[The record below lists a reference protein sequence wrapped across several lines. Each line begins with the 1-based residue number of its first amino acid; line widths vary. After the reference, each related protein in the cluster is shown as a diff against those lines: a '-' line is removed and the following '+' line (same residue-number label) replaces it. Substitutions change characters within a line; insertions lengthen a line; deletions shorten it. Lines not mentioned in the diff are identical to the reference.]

1 MKVSGFTIVRN
12 AIKYDYPIVEAI
24 TSILPLC
31 DEFIVSVG
39 NSDDDTLALIQSID
53 SPKIKIVQSMW
64 DDTLREG
71 GRVLAVE
78 TDKAYQHIAPDADWA
93 FYIQADEVVHEQY
106 HANIRAA
113 MQQYKDDK
121 QVDGLLFNYLHFYGS
136 YSYVADA
143 YNWYRKEIRIVRKRN
158 DIYSHGDAQGFRKG
172 KGEKLDVLAALNYCF
187 EHLKIKDLYVIG
199 WSFGTE
205 LALQYARDERIKE
218 LILLSPPMLST
229 TQEDL
234 DFWIKDGRVI
244 TALIPELDDY
254 LKPDAARL
262 KFSKVKNLKQIDVAG
277 AKHLWV
283 GEPMVHLVLSEI
295 VKVIAPSRLP
305 LPQEI

>member
-1 MKVSGFTIVRN
+1 MPELIRPST
-12 AIKYDYPIVEAI
+12 
-24 TSILPLC
+24 ILPANRSA
-31 DEFIVSVG
+31 I
-39 NSDDDTLALIQSID
+39 SIKT
-53 SPKIKIVQSMW
+53 S
-64 DDTLREG
+64 
-71 GRVLAVE
+71 
-78 TDKAYQHIAPDADWA
+78 
-93 FYIQADEVVHEQY
+93 
-106 HANIRAA
+106 
-113 MQQYKDDK
+113 
-121 QVDGLLFNYLHFYGS
+121 DGLNLIGEVATPLGEISGSLLMLHPNPSGGGMMDSHIYKKAANRLPAMAGVQTIRFNTRGTISEAGKSEGEY
-136 YSYVADA
+136 D
-143 YNWYRKEIRIVRKRN
+143 
-158 DIYSHGDAQGFRKG
+158 HGKS
-172 KGEKLDVLAALNYCF
+172 EKLDVLAALDYCF
-187 EHLKIKDLYVIG
+187 DQLKIKDLYVIG

-205 LALQYARDERIKE
+205 LALQYARDKRIKE

-234 DFWIKDGRVI
+234 DFWIKDGRFI

-295 VKVIAPSRLP
+295 VKVIAPSALP

>member
-1 MKVSGFTIVRN
+1 LPANRS
-12 AIKYDYPIVEAI
+12 AI
-24 TSILPLC
+24 T
-31 DEFIVSVG
+31 
-39 NSDDDTLALIQSID
+39 
-53 SPKIKIVQSMW
+53 IKTS
-64 DDTLREG
+64 
-71 GRVLAVE
+71 
-78 TDKAYQHIAPDADWA
+78 
-93 FYIQADEVVHEQY
+93 
-106 HANIRAA
+106 
-113 MQQYKDDK
+113 
-121 QVDGLLFNYLHFYGS
+121 DGLNLIGELTTPLGEVTGSLLMLHPNPSGGGMMDSHIYKKAANRLPAMAGIQIIRFNTRGTVSEAGKSDGEYDH
-136 YSYVADA
+136 
-143 YNWYRKEIRIVRKRN
+143 
-158 DIYSHGDAQGFRKG
+158 G
-172 KGEKLDVLAALNYCF
+172 KGEKLAVLAALDYCF
-187 EHLKIKDLYVIG
+187 EQLKIKDLYVIG

-229 TQEDL
+229 TKDDL

-254 LKPDAARL
+254 LKPEAAKL

-295 VKVIAPSRLP
+295 VKVIAPSALP

>member
-1 MKVSGFTIVRN
+1 MPELIRPSTILPANRS
-12 AIKYDYPIVEAI
+12 AI
-24 TSILPLC
+24 T
-31 DEFIVSVG
+31 
-39 NSDDDTLALIQSID
+39 
-53 SPKIKIVQSMW
+53 IKTS
-64 DDTLREG
+64 
-71 GRVLAVE
+71 
-78 TDKAYQHIAPDADWA
+78 
-93 FYIQADEVVHEQY
+93 
-106 HANIRAA
+106 
-113 MQQYKDDK
+113 
-121 QVDGLLFNYLHFYGS
+121 DGLNLIGEVATPLGEITGSLLMLHPNPSGGGMMDSHIYKKAANRLPAMAGVQIIRFNTRGS
-136 YSYVADA
+136 KSEAGKSEGEYD
-143 YNWYRKEIRIVRKRN
+143 
-158 DIYSHGDAQGFRKG
+158 HGKS
-172 KGEKLDVLAALNYCF
+172 EKLDVLAALDYCF
-187 EHLKIKDLYVIG
+187 DQLKIKELYVIG

-218 LILLSPPMLST
+218 VILLSPPMLST
-229 TQEDL
+229 TQKDL

-262 KFSKVKNLKQIDVAG
+262 KFSRVKNLKQIDVAG